1 MFDNEPPDGEDPM
14 SRARPIVA
22 VVLALAPAPALAQRT
37 LNPQVQRFVSV
48 NAPVVVITHVRL
60 VDGSGSPAKE
70 DQTIVI
76 TGEKI
81 SAVGKAGQVA
91 IPQGAHVL
99 DRTGTTVIPGIVGL
113 HDHLYY
119 QQVMTYSYPKLF
131 LAAGVTTIRTTGSRD
146 SYQELNLQRQVNNGE
161 VAGPEVFTTGPYVQG
176 AGQAVGWMH
185 PLNSPEE
192 ARRLVRYWSEEGV
205 NWFKA
210 YNLITRDELGAAIDE
225 AHKHGI
231 KVTGHL
237 CSVTFREAVAL
248 GIDNL
253 EHGLT
258 TDAEFRPGKEL
269 DKCPSGS
276 GDTAYAALDIKSPA
290 VQQTIKEMVS
300 HGTAMTSTLAVE
312 EISRPT
318 RVPHDQR
325 VLDALAPA
333 YADQVKRFYDSAQY
347 KNDSIPRAS
356 LKKAMEF
363 EREFVKAGGLLGAGS
378 DPCCLSE
385 IAGYGDQRNYELLV
399 EAGFTPEQAIQ
410 IMTSNGAKILGI
422 ADRTGTVVPGKQA
435 DLVLLAGN
443 PVASPGDI
451 KNVTMV
457 FRRGLGYDP
466 AKLTDAIK
474 GQVGLR

>member
-1 MFDNEPPDGEDPM
+1 M
-14 SRARPIVA
+14 SFTRSSAA
-22 VVLALAPAPALAQRT
+22 ALVLLYPALAQAQSP
-37 LNPQVQRFVSV
+37 LNRQVERFVSV
-48 NAPVVVITHVRL
+48 NAPVVAITHVRL
-60 VDGSGSPAKE
+60 VDGTGTPARE

-76 TGEKI
+76 TGAKI
-81 SAVGKAGQVA
+81 SAVGKTGQVA
-91 IPQGAHVL
+91 IPQGAQVL
-99 DRTGTTVIPGIVGL
+99 DRPGHTVIPGIIGL
-113 HDHLYY
+113 HDHMYY

-146 SYQELNLQRQVNNGE
+146 SYQELNLQRQINNGE
-161 VAGPEVFTTGPYVQG
+161 VAGPEVFTTGPYLQG
-176 AGQAVGWMH
+176 AGQGVGWMH
-185 PLNSPEE
+185 PLNNPDE
-192 ARRLVRYWSEEGV
+192 ARRMVRYWSEEGV

-225 AHKHGI
+225 AHQHGI

-258 TDAEFRPGKEL
+258 TDAEFRPGKEP
-269 DKCPSGS
+269 DKCPPGS
-276 GDTAYAALDIKSPA
+276 GDTVYASLDIKSPA
-290 VQQTIKEMVS
+290 VQQTIKDMVS

-312 EISRPT
+312 ELSRPT

-325 VLDALAPA
+325 VLEALAPP

-347 KNDSIPRAS
+347 RNDSVPRAS

-378 DPCCLSE
+378 DPCCLSQ

-399 EAGFTPEQAIQ
+399 EAGFTPEQAVQ
-410 IMTSNGAKILGI
+410 IMTANGAQILGI
-422 ADRTGTVVPGKQA
+422 ADRTGTVTAGKQA
-435 DLVLLAGN
+435 DLVVLNGN
-443 PVASPGDI
+443 PVSVPGDI
-451 KNVTMV
+451 KNVTLV

-466 AKLTDAIK
+466 AKLTEAIK

>member
-1 MFDNEPPDGEDPM
+1 MRGVVIL
-14 SRARPIVA
+14 AVA
-22 VVLALAPAPALAQRT
+22 IAAPAAALAQAST
-37 LNPQVQRFVSV
+37 GLSPAVQRFVAV
-48 NAPVVVITHVRL
+48 NTPVVALTHVKL
-60 VDGSGSPAKE
+60 IDGTGAPARD

-76 TGEKI
+76 QNGRIT
-81 SAVGKAGQVA
+81 AVGKTGQVTVPA
-91 IPQGAHVL
+91 GAQVMDQAGH
-99 DRTGTTVIPGIVGL
+99 TVIPGIIGL

-119 QQVMTYSYPKLF
+119 QQVMIYSYPKLF

-146 SYQELNLQRQVNNGE
+146 SYQELNLQRQVKSGE
-161 VAGPEVFTTGPYVQG
+161 AVGPEVFVTGPYVQG
-176 AGQAVGWMH
+176 AGQGVGWMH

-192 ARRLVRYWSEEGV
+192 ARRMVKYWSEEGV

-225 AHKHGI
+225 AHKHNV

-258 TDAEFRPGKEL
+258 TDAEFRPGKEP
-269 DKCPSGS
+269 DKCPPGS
-276 GDTAYAALDIKSPA
+276 GDSAYASLDVRSAP
-290 VQQTIKEMVS
+290 VQQTIREMVS
-300 HGTAMTSTLAVE
+300 HGTAMTSTLAVL
-312 EISRPT
+312 EISSAT
-318 RVPHDQR
+318 RVPRDQR
-325 VLDALAPA
+325 VLDALAPN
-333 YADQVKRFYDSAQY
+333 YAAQVKAYYDSAQFR
-347 KNDSIPRAS
+347 KDSVPRLA

-385 IAGYGDQRNYELLV
+385 IAGYGDQRNYELLI
-399 EAGFTPEQAIQ
+399 EAGFSPEQAMQ

-422 ADRTGTVVPGKQA
+422 ADRTGTVTAGKEA
-435 DLVLLAGN
+435 DLVVVSGDA
-443 PVASPGDI
+443 VATPGSI
-451 KNVTMV
+451 RNVTLV
-457 FRRGLGYDP
+457 FSNGVGYDP
-466 AKLTDAIK
+466 ARLTDAIK

>member
-1 MFDNEPPDGEDPM
+1 MRSLPF
-14 SRARPIVA
+14 AFALIA
-22 VVLALAPAPALAQRT
+22 VGAGIAPAQGPRT
-37 LNPQVQRFVSV
+37 VNPQVERFVSV
-48 NAPVVVITHVRL
+48 NAPVVAITHVRL
-60 VDGSGSPAKE
+60 IDGSGSAPRD

-81 SAVGKAGQVA
+81 TAVGKTGQVPV
-91 IPQGAHVL
+91 PQGANVL
-99 DRTGTTVIPGIVGL
+99 ERPGYTVIPGIIGL

-131 LAAGVTTIRTTGSRD
+131 LAGGVTTIRTTGSRD
-146 SYQELNLQRQVNNGE
+146 SYQELNLQRQVNGGE
-161 VAGPEVFTTGPYVQG
+161 VVGPEIFTTGPYVQG

-185 PLNSPEE
+185 PLNNGDE

-205 NWFKA
+205 NWFKT
-210 YNLITRDELGAAIDE
+210 YNLVTRDELGAAIDE
-225 AHKHGI
+225 AHKHSI

-237 CSVTFREAVAL
+237 CSVGFREAVVL

-258 TDAEFRPGKEL
+258 TDAEFRPGKEP
-269 DKCPSGS
+269 DKCPPGS
-276 GDTAYAALDIKSPA
+276 GDTAYANLDIRSPA
-290 VQQTIKEMVS
+290 VQQTIKEMVA

-312 EISRPT
+312 ELSRPT
-318 RVPHDQR
+318 RVRHDQR
-325 VLDALAPA
+325 VLDALAPT
-333 YADQVKRFYDSAQY
+333 YSEQVKRFYDSAQY
-347 KNDSIPRAS
+347 RNDSVARLAFR
-356 LKKAMEF
+356 KAMEF

-399 EAGFTPEQAIQ
+399 EAGFKPEEAIQ

-422 ADRTGTVVPGKQA
+422 ADRTGTVAPGKQA
-435 DLVLLAGN
+435 DLVLLNGN
-443 PVASPGDI
+443 PVASPADI
-451 KNVTMV
+451 RNVTTV

-466 AKLTDAIK
+466 GKLTEAIK
-474 GQVGLR
+474 GLVGLR